1 MHIADSMID
10 LVGSTPLVWLR
21 RLTTARVAAKLEAF
35 NPGGSV
41 KDRIGLSMI
50 DDAEKRGILTP
61 GMTIIEPTSGNTG
74 IALAWIAV
82 IKGYPLILTMP
93 EEMTPERR
101 MLLQA
106 LGATVVLTE
115 NDRGTRGAI
124 DKAHELAEKIKS
136 AFIPMQFCNIA
147 NPAVHRATT
156 AQEIW
161 HDTDGMVNAVVI
173 GVGTGGTITGVAE
186 GLKERNPD
194 ICIIAVEPEK
204 SAVLSG
210 RPPGQHMIQGI
221 GAGFI
226 PQILRR
232 DLIDEIITVRDTD
245 AFAMTRRLLRE
256 EGILG
261 GISSG
266 AATHAALSLAD
277 RPEFQD
283 KLIITILPDTAE
295 RYLSTALFA
304 Q

>member
-10 LVGSTPLVWLR
+10 LVGRTPMVWLR
-21 RLTTARVAAKLEAF
+21 RLTTALVAAKLEAF

-50 DDAEKRGILTP
+50 DDAEKQGTLTP

-74 IALAWIAV
+74 IALAWIAA

-115 NDRGTRGAI
+115 NDRGMQGAI
-124 DKAHELAEKIKS
+124 DKAHELAKKIKT
-136 AFIPMQFCNIA
+136 AFIPMQFCNPA

-156 AQEIW
+156 AREIW
-161 HDTDGMVNAVVI
+161 DDTDGRVDAVVI
-173 GVGTGGTITGVAE
+173 GVGTGGTLTGVAE
-186 GLKERNPD
+186 GLKEHKPGIR
-194 ICIIAVEPEK
+194 IVAVEPAK

-210 RPPGQHMIQGI
+210 RPSGHHMIQGI

-226 PQILRR
+226 PQILRE
-232 DLIDEIITVRDTD
+232 DLIDEIITVRDAD
-245 AFAMTRRLLRE
+245 AFAMTRRLLQV
-256 EGILG
+256 EGIFA

-266 AATHAALSLAD
+266 AAVHAALSIAD
-277 RPEFQD
+277 RPGYQD
-283 KLIITILPDTAE
+283 KLIVTILPDTAE

-304 Q
+304 L

>member
-10 LVGSTPLVWLR
+10 LIGCTPLVWLK
-21 RLTTARVAAKLEAF
+21 RLTTARVAAKIEAF
-35 NPGGSV
+35 NPGGSL
-41 KDRIGLSMI
+41 KDRIGLGMI
-50 DDAEKRGILTP
+50 EDAEKRGILTP
-61 GMTIIEPTSGNTG
+61 DMTIIEPTSGNTG
-74 IALAWIAV
+74 IALAWIAA

-115 NDRGTRGAI
+115 NDRGMQGAI
-124 DKAHELAEKIKS
+124 DKAHALADKIKS
-136 AFIPMQFCNIA
+136 AFIPMQFCNRA
-147 NPAVHRATT
+147 NADTHRETT
-156 AQEIW
+156 AREIW
-161 HDTDGMVNAVVI
+161 NDTDGQVDAVVI
-173 GVGTGGTITGVAE
+173 GVGTGGTISGVAE
-186 GLKERNPD
+186 GLKHFNPA
-194 ICIIAVEPEK
+194 IRIVAVEPDA

-226 PQILRR
+226 PEILRQ
-232 DLIDEIITVRDTD
+232 DLIDEIITVCDAD
-245 AFAMTRRLLRE
+245 AFAMTRKLLRV

-266 AATHAALSLAD
+266 AAVHAALTVAG
-277 RPEFQD
+277 RPDYQE
-283 KLIITILPDTAE
+283 KLIVTILPDTAE

-304 Q
+304 L

>member
-1 MHIADSMID
+1 MRIAESMID
-10 LVGSTPLVWLR
+10 LIGCTPMVWLN

-41 KDRIGLSMI
+41 KDRIGLRMLE
-50 DDAEKRGILTP
+50 DAEKQGLLKP

-74 IALAWIAV
+74 IALAWIAA

-106 LGATVVLTE
+106 LGATVILTDNE
-115 NDRGTRGAI
+115 KGMQGAI
-124 DKAHELAEKIKS
+124 NKAYALAEKITT
-136 AFIPMQFCNIA
+136 AFIPMQFCNEA
-147 NPAVHRATT
+147 NPAMHRETT

-161 HDTDGMVNAVVI
+161 DDTDGRVDAVVI

-186 GLKERNPD
+186 FMKERKPAVRM
-194 ICIIAVEPEK
+194 IAVEPES

-210 RPPGQHMIQGI
+210 QPAGQHMLQGI
-221 GAGFI
+221 GAGFV
-226 PQILRR
+226 PQILKR
-232 DLIDEIITVRDTD
+232 DLIDEVITVQDAE
-245 AFAMTRRLLRE
+245 AFAMTRRLLKC
-256 EGILG
+256 EGILA

-266 AATHAALSLAD
+266 AAVHAALMVAD
-277 RPEFQD
+277 RPEHTD
-283 KLIITILPDTAE
+283 KLIVTLLPDTAE

-304 Q
+304 L

>member
-1 MHIADSMID
+1 MRIADSMID
-10 LVGSTPLVWLR
+10 LIGSTPLVWLR

-41 KDRIGLSMI
+41 KDRIGFSMI
-50 DDAEKRGILTP
+50 DDAEKRGALTP

-74 IALAWIAV
+74 IALAWIAA
-82 IKGYPLILTMP
+82 IKRYPLILTMP

-115 NDRGTRGAI
+115 NDLGMQGAI
-124 DKAHELAEKIKS
+124 DKAHELAMKIES
-136 AFIPMQFCNIA
+136 AFIPMQFCNPA
-147 NPAVHRATT
+147 NPAIHRETT
-156 AQEIW
+156 AREIW
-161 HDTDGMVNAVVI
+161 HDTDGQVDTVVI

-186 GLKERNPD
+186 GLKEFNSD
-194 ICIIAVEPEK
+194 IRIVAIEPET

-245 AFAMTRRLLRE
+245 AFAMTRRLLRV

-266 AATHAALSLAD
+266 AAVHAALTIAD
-277 RPEFQD
+277 RTDYKD
-283 KLIITILPDTAE
+283 KLIVTILPDTAE

-304 Q
+304 L

>member
-1 MHIADSMID
+1 MHIADSMMD
-10 LVGSTPLVWLR
+10 LVGRTPMVWLR

-50 DDAEKRGILTP
+50 DDAEKQGILTP

-74 IALAWIAV
+74 IALAWIAA

-115 NDRGTRGAI
+115 SDRGMQGAI
-124 DKAHELAEKIKS
+124 DKAHALAEKIKT
-136 AFIPMQFCNIA
+136 AFIPMQFCNPA

-156 AQEIW
+156 AREIW
-161 HDTDGMVNAVVI
+161 DDTDGRVDAVVI
-173 GVGTGGTITGVAE
+173 GVGTGGTLTGVAE
-186 GLKERNPD
+186 GLKEHKPGIR
-194 ICIIAVEPEK
+194 IVAVEPAK

-210 RPPGQHMIQGI
+210 RPSGHHMIQGI

-226 PQILRR
+226 PQILRK
-232 DLIDEIITVRDTD
+232 DLIDEIITVRDAD
-245 AFAMTRRLLRE
+245 AFAMTRRLLRV
-256 EGILG
+256 EGIFA

-266 AATHAALSLAD
+266 AAVHAALSIAD
-277 RPEFQD
+277 RPEYQD
-283 KLIITILPDTAE
+283 KLIVTILPDTAE

-304 Q
+304 L

>member
-10 LVGSTPLVWLR
+10 LVGCTPMVWLR
-21 RLTTARVAAKLEAF
+21 RLTAARVAAKLEAF
-35 NPGGSV
+35 NPGGSL
-41 KDRIGLSMI
+41 KDRIGLGMI
-50 DDAEKRGILTP
+50 TDAENRGALRP

-74 IALAWIAV
+74 IALAWVAA
-82 IKGYPLILTMP
+82 IKNYPLILTMP

-115 NDRGTRGAI
+115 NERGMQGAI
-124 DKAHELAEKIKS
+124 DKALELAEKIKS
-136 AFIPMQFCNIA
+136 AFLPMQFRNPA
-147 NPAVHRATT
+147 NPAAHRETT
-156 AQEIW
+156 AREIW
-161 HDTDGMVNAVVI
+161 KDTDGAVEAVVI

-186 GLKERNPD
+186 GLKEFNSD
-194 ICIIAVEPEK
+194 IRIIAVEPET

-210 RPPGQHMIQGI
+210 RQPGQHMIQGI

-232 DLIDEIITVRDTD
+232 DLIDEIITVRDAD
-245 AFAMTRRLLRE
+245 AFAMTRQLLRV

-266 AATHAALSLAD
+266 AAVHAALSLAD
-277 RPEFQD
+277 RPEYQD
-283 KLIITILPDTAE
+283 KLIVTILPDTAE
-295 RYLSTALFA
+295 RYLSTAVFA
-304 Q
+304 L

>member
-115 NDRGTRGAI
+115 NDRGIQGAI

-136 AFIPMQFCNIA
+136 AFIPMQFCNTA

-186 GLKERNPD
+186 GLKEHNPD

-266 AATHAALSLAD
+266 AATHAALSIAD

-283 KLIITILPDTAE
+283 KLIVTILPDTAE

-304 Q
+304 

>member
-1 MHIADSMID
+1 MPIADSMID
-10 LVGSTPLVWLR
+10 LVGHTPMVWLR
-21 RLTTARVAAKLEAF
+21 RLTSARVAAKLEAF

-50 DDAEKRGILTP
+50 DDAEKQGILTP

-74 IALAWIAV
+74 IALAWIAA

-115 NDRGTRGAI
+115 NDRGMQGSI
-124 DKAHELAEKIKS
+124 DKAHELAEKIKT
-136 AFIPMQFCNIA
+136 AFIPMQFCNPA

-156 AQEIW
+156 AREIW
-161 HDTDGMVNAVVI
+161 DDTDGRVDAVVI
-173 GVGTGGTITGVAE
+173 GVGTGGTLTGVAE
-186 GLKERNPD
+186 GLKERNPG
-194 ICIIAVEPEK
+194 IRIIAVEPEK

-210 RPPGQHMIQGI
+210 RPSGQHMIQGI

-226 PQILRR
+226 PRILRQ
-232 DLIDEIITVRDTD
+232 DLIDEIITVRDGD
-245 AFAMTRRLLRE
+245 AFAMTRRLLRV
-256 EGILG
+256 EGIFA

-266 AATHAALSLAD
+266 AAVHAALSIAD
-277 RPEFQD
+277 RSEYQD
-283 KLIITILPDTAE
+283 KLIVTILPDTAE

-304 Q
+304 L